1 MFPQVDAS
9 IPIVLNGETFCEKK
23 RLHSALHMPLD
34 VIFAFKKTKNPLEAT
49 EAVIA
54 LEKSGE
60 AVF

>member
-1 MFPQVDAS
+1 MLPQVDAS
-9 IPIVLNGETFCEKK
+9 IPIVLNGETFCKKK
-23 RLHSALHMPLD
+23 RLHMPLD